1 MAQQRVSLHTECSL
15 AYIMANPKIK
25 VKRSSVAGKVPQ
37 PTQLER
43 GELAVNSYDGKVY
56 IIRDQFSTGIGT
68 TTHTLNPWDEYTICL
83 LYTSDAADE

>member
-1 MAQQRVSLHTECSL
+1 MRQQRVSLHTKCSL

-25 VKRSSVAGKVPQ
+25 VKRSSVAGKVPA

-68 TTHTLNPWDEYTICL
+68 TTHTLNPWDEYTIGNKIA
-83 LYTSDAADE
+83 YIP